1 MLHEEDENCDSLDEL
16 IITKH
21 RNTAKF
27 KTVQTSDDYRPT
39 RVCVN
44 QHPERDMLL
53 KKPEGRGSMKAVIIS
68 DSTTKRI
75 NMTRFNNQLLHG
87 TALKRDFPGATASQ
101 LDYYMKASLAEDK
114 PGQIIICGGGG

>member
-1 MLHEEDENCDSLDEL
+1 MLHEEDDNCDSLDVNGNEP

-44 QHPERDMLL
+44 QHPERDIIF
-53 KKPEGRGSMKAVIIS
+53 KKPEERERQS
-68 DSTTKRI
+68 
-75 NMTRFNNQLLHG
+75 
-87 TALKRDFPGATASQ
+87 
-101 LDYYMKASLAEDK
+101 
-114 PGQIIICGGGG
+114 